1 MKKETLADKL
11 ARKTFQSRAFQKSW
25 NIHVQAFGPIL
36 EPAFTGDYQARV
48 HLTAALNLL
57 SQQKLVEALQKLQA
71 LQEKVHQ
78 DTRQAQ
84 HQHLLGK
91 GAQSRAVSPFAP
103 QGLPDSAAVAAPRNS
118 HRPHRQLFAQGTDD
132 FFLLRGKIIKKNN
145 SFHSRASFVFSL

>member
-36 EPAFTGDYQARV
+36 EPAFTEDYQARV

-71 LQEKVHQ
+71 LQEKCVC
-78 DTRQAQ
+78 DA
-84 HQHLLGK
+84 
-91 GAQSRAVSPFAP
+91 
-103 QGLPDSAAVAAPRNS
+103 DNAAVLFCMGVAFEMAGRQDEMLEYYSGANSCGHGFYLPYLKTARLFLDSCAYEKAAENYLAAIRCFGEVKAEMG
-118 HRPHRQLFAQGTDD
+118 L
-132 FFLLRGKIIKKNN
+132 
-145 SFHSRASFVFSL
+145 